1 MSVYESNASNT
12 QAIDNGLLGFDMNRA
27 HLLPRDHAPPQSIT
41 DEGDRDRLRSSARGN
56 EMSRRVLSQQ
66 EVAARNRR
74 MVAMKNVREKTKAK
88 QDAGSRLRKDLL

>member
-1 MSVYESNASNT
+1 
-12 QAIDNGLLGFDMNRA
+12 MNRA
-27 HLLPRDHAPPQSIT
+27 HLQLMPRDHAPTQSLT
-41 DEGDRDRLRSSARGN
+41 DEEDRDRGRSSARGN

-88 QDAGSRLRKDLL
+88 QDAGSRLRKDLLTTKL